1 MNECLNNE
9 PNYITYYNS
18 IQMCLPLGLGY
29 EITPT
34 DELLSFLEAIKG
46 VDLSKYM
53 VRKETRGRK
62 GHNRIDLLRIPLGLN
77 PILDVPFILS
87 PVATIV
93 IVYILVSS
101 GFCPKIVLEV
111 PWTMLPV
118 IMGFLATGGKPMGAI
133 FQLIVL
139 AASTLIYIPFLI
151 AYEKFQ
157 AKDAA
162 AE

>member
-62 GHNRIDLLRIPLGLN
+62 GHNRIDLLRAELFCIHETWPSYTQGTRIP
-77 PILDVPFILS
+77 VQ
-87 PVATIV
+87 
-93 IVYILVSS
+93 
-101 GFCPKIVLEV
+101 K
-111 PWTMLPV
+111 
-118 IMGFLATGGKPMGAI
+118 KP
-133 FQLIVL
+133 
-139 AASTLIYIPFLI
+139 
-151 AYEKFQ
+151 
-157 AKDAA
+157 
-162 AE
+162 

>member
-62 GHNRIDLLRIPLGLN
+62 GHNRIDLLRAELFAYMKLGHPTLGSLTVVSN
-77 PILDVPFILS
+77 FSLTKSLKTLIISMLLSFFI
-87 PVATIV
+87 VKFVKI
-93 IVYILVSS
+93 
-101 GFCPKIVLEV
+101 IVLIWANV
-111 PWTMLPV
+111 YYN
-118 IMGFLATGGKPMGAI
+118 GHRR
-133 FQLIVL
+133 
-139 AASTLIYIPFLI
+139 
-151 AYEKFQ
+151 
-157 AKDAA
+157 
-162 AE
+162 

>member
-1 MNECLNNE
+1 
-9 PNYITYYNS
+9 
-18 IQMCLPLGLGY
+18 
-29 EITPT
+29 
-34 DELLSFLEAIKG
+34 
-46 VDLSKYM
+46 M

-62 GHNRIDLLRIPLGLN
+62 GHNRIDLLRIPLVLN

-118 IMGFLATGGKPMGAI
+118 IMGFLATGGKPIGAI
-133 FQLIVL
+133 F
-139 AASTLIYIPFLI
+139 S
-151 AYEKFQ
+151 
-157 AKDAA
+157 
-162 AE
+162 

>member
-62 GHNRIDLLRIPLGLN
+62 GHNRIDLLRLRSVMMQRRSAVETRFLN
-77 PILDVPFILS
+77 SFMSMLTLLS
-87 PVATIV
+87 A
-93 IVYILVSS
+93 LNS
-101 GFCPKIVLEV
+101 
-111 PWTMLPV
+111 
-118 IMGFLATGGKPMGAI
+118 
-133 FQLIVL
+133 
-139 AASTLIYIPFLI
+139 
-151 AYEKFQ
+151 EKS
-157 AKDAA
+157 
-162 AE
+162 

>member
-62 GHNRIDLLRIPLGLN
+62 GHNRIDLLRIPLVLN

-93 IVYILVSS
+93 IVYI
-101 GFCPKIVLEV
+101 
-111 PWTMLPV
+111 
-118 IMGFLATGGKPMGAI
+118 
-133 FQLIVL
+133 
-139 AASTLIYIPFLI
+139 
-151 AYEKFQ
+151 
-157 AKDAA
+157 
-162 AE
+162 